1 MTIIGL
7 NETGGI
13 VGIGRSTGEQDK
25 VNCQQ
30 QNGEGKKVKEEII
43 AGFRETI
50 TWLWSAGARNFKS
63 EN

>member
-7 NETGGI
+7 SETGGI
-13 VGIGRSTGEQDK
+13 VGVGRSIGEQDK

-30 QNGEGKKVKEEII
+30 QDEQGQTVKQEVI

-50 TWLWSAGARNFKS
+50 TWLWSAGARNFRS